1 MRRAVH
7 NRASHPQPAGC
18 TAIGSGF
25 RATLIGMSFLPDP
38 DEMYAIA
45 DRIAGQA
52 AAARARADELGTA
65 IAAADWHGLAADAFD
80 LMADGVLGGLRRAAG
95 RLDDAA
101 DALRR
106 HAGTVQ
112 RMLDNLSLLGH
123 DLLGLGVDLDVT
135 MLDGLLHPD
144 RLLGDAGAVLG
155 DVVGLFGDAGGVLG
169 DVGGLIGI
177 G

>member
-1 MRRAVH
+1 
-7 NRASHPQPAGC
+7 
-18 TAIGSGF
+18 
-25 RATLIGMSFLPDP
+25 
-38 DEMYAIA
+38 
-45 DRIAGQA
+45 
-52 AAARARADELGTA
+52 
-65 IAAADWHGLAADAFD
+65 
-80 LMADGVLGGLRRAAG
+80 
-95 RLDDAA
+95 
-101 DALRR
+101 
-106 HAGTVQ
+106 
-112 RMLDNLSLLGH
+112 MLDNLSLLGH